1 MECTLD
7 DKFQMLALVE
17 HSSWDKDRIS
27 KNYRSNDKPTSGN
40 LSPDTRE
47 FVILVLDGTAF
58 PVRSR
63 ADVDLVKVIP
73 VGPAFSCDLG
83 GSRFSSS
90 TSRHLLI
97 EHTDCRDYTYYIVH
111 VRLKALES
119 WGA

>member
-1 MECTLD
+1 VECTLD

-27 KNYRSNDKPTSGN
+27 KNYRSNDKPASGN

-83 GSRFSSS
+83 GSRFSKIRHDTKVSVILTDRVPLLPTLH
-90 TSRHLLI
+90 TSMS
-97 EHTDCRDYTYYIVH
+97 D
-111 VRLKALES
+111 
-119 WGA
+119 